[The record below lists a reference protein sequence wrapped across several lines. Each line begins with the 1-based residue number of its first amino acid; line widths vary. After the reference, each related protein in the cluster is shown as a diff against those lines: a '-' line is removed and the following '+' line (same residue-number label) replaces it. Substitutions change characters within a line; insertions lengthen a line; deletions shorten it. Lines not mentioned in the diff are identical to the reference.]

1 MAEDTSTT
9 EVKPKLGLDIKII
22 VVGLLIFLVAMGA
35 SYFLMKSL
43 MAPLMPK
50 VETTSQVNLESS
62 TLVAV
67 PEFTTNIS
75 DVAGNR
81 YLKVE
86 VSVELGDKKNA
97 ETEKLKT
104 FMPIVRD
111 SILTILTS
119 KTVADLDVR
128 NRGNIK
134 QEIQNDLNA
143 KLGKDY
149 IKNIYF
155 TNFIMQ

>member
-1 MAEDTSTT
+1 MAEETTT
-9 EVKPKLGLDIKII
+9 EVKPKIGMDIKII
-22 VVGLLIFLVAMGA
+22 LVGLVIFLVAMGA

-43 MAPLMPK
+43 ITPLVPK
-50 VETTSQVNLESS
+50 AETTSKQSLETA

-75 DVAGNR
+75 DAAGNR

-97 ETEKLKT
+97 ESVKT
-104 FMPIVRD
+104 FMPIIRD
-111 SILTILTS
+111 SILTIISS
-119 KTVADLDVR
+119 KTIADLDVR
-128 NRGNIK
+128 NRENIK
-134 QEIQNDLNA
+134 KEIQTDLNK

>member
-50 VETTSQVNLESS
+50 VETASKTSLETA

-97 ETEKLKT
+97 ESVKT
-104 FMPIVRD
+104 FMPIIRD

-134 QEIQNDLNA
+134 QEIQVDLNK

>member
-1 MAEDTSTT
+1 
-9 EVKPKLGLDIKII
+9 
-22 VVGLLIFLVAMGA
+22 
-35 SYFLMKSL
+35 MKSL

-50 VETTSQVNLESS
+50 VETASKTNVENG

-75 DVAGNR
+75 DSAGNR

-97 ETEKLKT
+97 EAEKVKT

-111 SILTILTS
+111 SILTILSS

-128 NRGNIK
+128 NRSNIK
-134 QEIQNDLNA
+134 QEIQNDLNN
-143 KLGKDY
+143 KLGKDF

>member
-1 MAEDTSTT
+1 LAEDTNTK
-9 EVKPKLGLDIKII
+9 EVKPKFGLDIKII
-22 VVGLLIFLVAMGA
+22 VIGLIIFLVAMGA

-50 VETTSQVNLESS
+50 VETNSKTNLETA
-62 TLVAV
+62 TLVGV

-97 ETEKLKT
+97 ESIKT
-104 FMPIVRD
+104 FMPIIRD

-134 QEIQNDLNA
+134 QEIQNDLNS

>member
-1 MAEDTSTT
+1 
-9 EVKPKLGLDIKII
+9 
-22 VVGLLIFLVAMGA
+22 MGA

-50 VETTSQVNLESS
+50 VETASTASLETA

-97 ETEKLKT
+97 ESVKT
-104 FMPIVRD
+104 FMPIIRD
-111 SILTILTS
+111 SILSILTS

-128 NRGNIK
+128 NRANIK
-134 QEIQNDLNA
+134 QEIQNDLNK

>member
-50 VETTSQVNLESS
+50 VETASTASLETA

-97 ETEKLKT
+97 ESVKT
-104 FMPIVRD
+104 FMPIIRD
-111 SILTILTS
+111 SILSILTS

-128 NRGNIK
+128 NRANIK
-134 QEIQNDLNA
+134 QEIQNDLNK

>member
-1 MAEDTSTT
+1 MVEETITT

-22 VVGLLIFLVAMGA
+22 LVGVLILLVAIGA

-43 MAPLMPK
+43 MAPLMPPK
-50 VETTSQVNLESS
+50 VETSSKTSLEAA

-75 DVAGNR
+75 DGAGNR

-86 VSVELGDKKNA
+86 VSVELGDKQNA
-97 ETEKLKT
+97 ESVKT
-104 FMPIVRD
+104 FMPIIRD

-128 NRGNIK
+128 NRANIK
-134 QEIQNDLNA
+134 QEIQVELN
-143 KLGKDY
+143 KKMGKDF